1 MANTLTQV
9 IPQIMAQSLPILR
22 ESAVMPRLVNTSFG
36 PDTATRGS
44 TVHIPINA
52 ASTARAITAAITPA
66 ANQDLTPTHVDV
78 TLANHYEATFNLTD
92 KDAAEAMSG
101 YIPRQLQ
108 ECVKA
113 IGNEID
119 KTIIALHS
127 TIYQAC
133 NEGHAPGTTPFGT
146 NINIVAS
153 GRKQLNAANAA
164 LDNRY
169 AVIDPSAEA
178 NMILLGNLLNTY
190 QRGDTSTI
198 KEGSIGRILGFDW
211 YMNQNVAS
219 TTYGT
224 GWVTGYIA
232 STVGCAVA
240 DTTINL
246 INATASG
253 TILVGDV
260 FKSGAG
266 IYTISVADTVT
277 STVAVAVTF
286 APAMATAVATGDA
299 ITVGASFTPNLLF
312 HRDAIVFASRVLTGG
327 DAGVGNV
334 QSIVDPVTGV
344 ALSFEVTREYY
355 QTTWRVSSLWGTKVA
370 RAALASK
377 LVG

>member
-22 ESAVMPRLVNTSFG
+22 QNAVMPRLVNTSFS

-44 TVHIPINA
+44 TVHIPLNA
-52 ASTARAITAAITPA
+52 ASTARAITAAVTPA
-66 ANQDLTPTHVDV
+66 ANQDLTPTNVDV

-92 KDAAEAMSG
+92 KDAAEAMNG

-119 KTIIALHS
+119 KSILALHT
-127 TIYQAC
+127 TIYQA
-133 NEGHAPGTTPFGT
+133 GGDIGVVPFATT
-146 NINIVAS
+146 INVVS
-153 GRKQLNAANAA
+153 SCRKALNSSMAA
-164 LDNRY
+164 LDNRF
-169 AVIDPSAEA
+169 AVIDPAAEA

-190 QRGDTSTI
+190 QRGDSATI
-198 KEGSIGRILGFDW
+198 REGSIGRILGFDW
-211 YMNQNVAS
+211 YMNQNIAAP
-219 TTYGT
+219 TYGT
-224 GWVTGYIA
+224 GWVTGFSA

-246 INATASG
+246 INATSSG
-253 TILVGDV
+253 TIVVGDL
-260 FKSGAG
+260 FMSGEG
-266 IYTISVADTVT
+266 VYTITVAATAS

-286 APAMATAVATGDA
+286 SPAMATAVATGAA
-299 ITVGASFTPNLLF
+299 ITVGTTYTPNVLC
-312 HRDAIVFASRVLTGG
+312 HRDGIVFASRVLTGG

-334 QSIVDPVTGV
+334 RSIVDPITGV

-370 RAALASK
+370 RAGLCSK
-377 LVG
+377 LIG